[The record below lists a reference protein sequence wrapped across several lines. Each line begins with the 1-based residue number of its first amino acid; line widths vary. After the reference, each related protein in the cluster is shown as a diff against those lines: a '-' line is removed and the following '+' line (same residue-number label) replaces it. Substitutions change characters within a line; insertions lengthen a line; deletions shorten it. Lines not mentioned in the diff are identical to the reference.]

1 MRLVVDTNVLL
12 SGTLWTGTASR
23 LVDAL
28 LDGVATLCLSA
39 SVLAEFEEVIQR
51 EKFRARLEQRGR
63 SAAAILSRFRTV
75 AVVVEPAA
83 ISAPAALRDPDDIHV
98 LACAMGAGAD
108 AIVSGD
114 GDLLVLESFEGIPI
128 IKVRAMLEKLGL
140 PAE

>member
-1 MRLVVDTNVLL
+1 VLL

-51 EKFRARLEQRGR
+51 EKFRLRLEQSGR
-63 SAAAILSRFRTV
+63 SAAAILSQFRAV

-83 ISAPAALRDPDDIHV
+83 IPVPAALRDPDDIHV
-98 LACAMGAGAD
+98 LACAVAAGAD
-108 AIVSGD
+108 VIVSGD
-114 GDLLVLESFEGIPI
+114 GDLLVLKSFEGIPI
-128 IKVRAMLEKLGL
+128 VRVRTMLEMLGL
-140 PAE
+140 PVE